1 MVSKTL
7 LRWNF
12 IAARPRPD
20 PDLEPVDDGAVLS
33 QHGFQMAG
41 NRKGQ
46 ASDAIEL
53 RFRAIYDAPYASR
66 RPKFADHAV
75 ESLIA
80 LIKSVIVQI
89 RCQTILFMH
98 VEVELALKK
107 RRHPRGGEPHDF
119 HLQCIANE
127 LTVEDALQVDARNI
141 SAAVW
146 QYGHQVFGLQL
157 KYRLTQ
163 GCSRYLKS
171 LAESPLVYYASWR
184 QRETDNGLT
193 NGIVDLPCFR

>member
-1 MVSKTL
+1 MKLSDGDPEHRPQFRRVQFLTLPVRRVSG
-7 LRWNF
+7 
-12 IAARPRPD
+12 IAIKHVPRVGCEIFSFLDYQQSNGFED
-20 PDLEPVDDGAVLS
+20 PVEMELHRGAGRVRIPNLEPVDDGAVLS

-98 VEVELALKK
+98 VEV
-107 RRHPRGGEPHDF
+107 
-119 HLQCIANE
+119 
-127 LTVEDALQVDARNI
+127 
-141 SAAVW
+141 
-146 QYGHQVFGLQL
+146 
-157 KYRLTQ
+157 
-163 GCSRYLKS
+163 
-171 LAESPLVYYASWR
+171 
-184 QRETDNGLT
+184 
-193 NGIVDLPCFR
+193 